1 MLYVHR
7 NDEGIILSI
16 SKIQDAQHQ
25 EELAEN
31 HPDII
36 CFLNTG
42 GAVDETEQQFI
53 KSDLQ
58 MIRVLDDLIDLLIRK
73 HIITFTDLPVIAQEK
88 ILKRQNLRDRLS
100 GLISED
106 DDVLGL

>member
-7 NDEGIILSI
+7 DKDGTITSI
-16 SKIQDAQHQ
+16 SKTKSELHQ
-25 EELAEN
+25 EELVEN
-31 HPDII
+31 HPDVLH
-36 CFLNTG
+36 FLNVG
-42 GAVDETEQQFI
+42 ILMDEKERQFI

-73 HIITFTDLPVIAQEK
+73 HVITFTDLPVVAQEK
-88 ILKRQNLRDRLS
+88 ILKRQNLRDKLA

-106 DDVLGL
+106 DNVLGL